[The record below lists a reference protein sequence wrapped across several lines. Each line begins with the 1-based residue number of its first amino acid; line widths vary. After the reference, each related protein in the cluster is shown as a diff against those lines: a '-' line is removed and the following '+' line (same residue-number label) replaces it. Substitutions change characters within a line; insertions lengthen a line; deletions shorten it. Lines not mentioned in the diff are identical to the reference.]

1 MACHE
6 KRWRDVAFFSYMI
19 KREKTLYSSSFM
31 PDAMDQY
38 NNFWYGDSDP
48 YIKVFSKDK
57 ENYKL
62 QDNGI
67 N

>member
-1 MACHE
+1 
-6 KRWRDVAFFSYMI
+6 
-19 KREKTLYSSSFM
+19 M